1 VNGQG
6 FLSSVVADSRERRP
20 VRPSRSADD
29 TGVTEPVR
37 VADAVTG
44 VHGPR
49 SADAGSP
56 PSVPVPD
63 LTREGDA
70 RTVGEPARRPPPS
83 EASRTVDGDGGA
95 RPASG
100 PTVASPAVA
109 APSAADRPPTTRV
122 RSAGAEAAHV
132 AGPAEA
138 DAPDPRDAAEPVPS
152 ASGAAAPPSPAARP
166 DRDPAAPPGVTS
178 PVVADPDREEPVATT
193 DPGGHASVQRL
204 SRATGDVVVPQ
215 EAREL
220 GLRRAPRD
228 VDAPNAARRP
238 VGGDATTAT
247 HPAASTRTRSAPR
260 ATPHT
265 ATLVGAAP
273 VDRPP
278 PSGSPSGVP
287 SEARQAPEADRGEPT
302 VSIGVVE
309 VVVTAPDPV
318 PAPRSSPIPAS
329 PSGEASRCYLRGL

>member
-6 FLSSVVADSRERRP
+6 FLASVVADSRARRP
-20 VRPSRSADD
+20 VRPPRTADA
-29 TGVTEPVR
+29 TSVTEPVG
-37 VADAVTG
+37 VADVVTG
-44 VHGPR
+44 ARDPR
-49 SADAGSP
+49 HADAGSP
-56 PSVPVPD
+56 PPAPVAG
-63 LTREGDA
+63 LTGGDDA
-70 RTVGEPARRPPPS
+70 RTVGGPARRPSPS
-83 EASRTVDGDGGA
+83 ERPPTVDGDGGA
-95 RPASG
+95 RSASG
-100 PTVASPAVA
+100 HTVASDAA
-109 APSAADRPPTTRV
+109 GAPSAGDRLPTHRV
-122 RSAGAEAAHV
+122 RSTGVQEAYVAGA
-132 AGPAEA
+132 A
-138 DAPDPRDAAEPVPS
+138 DADTPDPRDPAEPVTSAIGAATPPS
-152 ASGAAAPPSPAARP
+152 RTAGPAADPAAAP
-166 DRDPAAPPGVTS
+166 GVS
-178 PVVADPDREEPVATT
+178 APDREEPATAT
-193 DPGGHASVQRL
+193 DAAGNASVLRR
-204 SRATGDVVVPQ
+204 SRPIGEVVAPQ
-215 EAREL
+215 GAQEH
-220 GLRRAPRD
+220 GLRRVPRD